1 VRLWPAEPL
10 YRTYSELTVNYDPG
24 APLALAGAAAML
36 AGVLL
41 AAGSFYYKRS
51 RGDRPEVL

>member
-1 VRLWPAEPL
+1 VRLWPTEPL

-24 APLALAGAAAML
+24 APLALAGAVAML